1 MPPVSSSRPIPVSS
15 LPAPLCQ
22 GLQYLFADI
31 DDTLTTDGMLADF
44 SYASLWELSR
54 AGIRIVPVT
63 GRPAGWC
70 DHIARM
76 WPVAAVVGENGA
88 FVYSYDRT
96 ARRMKRRRQ
105 QDSSSARADIL
116 QRVAERVLKEVPGT
130 ALAADQPFRISDVA
144 IDYCE
149 DVPPLPTEKVDAIC
163 RVLAQEGVHF
173 KVSSIHVN
181 FWMGDFDKLSG
192 ARMFVEE
199 DTGAPFSELAEKAI
213 FIGDSPNDEPL
224 FEGFPHSIAVGNI
237 RSFLPRIS
245 HLPEFITRADCSAGF
260 REAAQIILSRRRP
273 VSQST
278 LGQ

>member
-1 MPPVSSSRPIPVSS
+1 MSSSRPFPVGS
-15 LPAPLCQ
+15 LPSTLCQ
-22 GLQYLFADI
+22 ELQYLFADI
-31 DDTLTTDGMLADF
+31 DDTLTTDGMLPDF
-44 SYASLWELSR
+44 SYLSLWELSR
-54 AGIRIVPVT
+54 AGIKIVPVT

-96 ARRMKRRRQ
+96 AHRMNRRRQ
-105 QDSSSARADIL
+105 DGSPARADVL
-116 QRVAERVLKEVPGT
+116 LRVAERVLKEVPGT

-144 IDYCE
+144 IDYRE
-149 DVPPLPTEKVDAIC
+149 DVPPLPIEKVEAIC
-163 RVLAQEGVHF
+163 RVLAEEGVHF

-199 DTGAPFSELAEKAI
+199 DAGAAFSELAEKAI

-237 RSFLPRIS
+237 RGFLPRIR
-245 HLPEFITRADCSAGF
+245 HLPEFITSADCAAGF

-273 VSQST
+273 PQQSPLSQ
-278 LGQ
+278 